1 MSTKKRITVA
11 GVLTLLAITPSAH
24 SLEQQ
29 IETLMTAPLKL
40 IPIDLTPWPPWPPW
54 PPLPPP
60 PSQLKQPVD
69 IIIEPW
75 PPLPPPPPPP
85 PCQPWPI
92 CSLAGGAVPKCI
104 AAASAAPAADGGAVA
119 LAATL

>member
-40 IPIDLTPWPPWPPW
+40 IPIGPTPPPLPWPPIPPPW
-54 PPLPPP
+54 P
-60 PSQLKQPVD
+60 Q
-69 IIIEPW
+69 
-75 PPLPPPPPPP
+75 PPP
-85 PCQPWPI
+85 PCRPWPR
-92 CSLAGGAVPKCI
+92 CI
-104 AAASAAPAADGGAVA
+104 AAASAAPAADGGAIA